1 MQRKASKYGRIRPS
15 RLLASSSKQAK
26 ILNSLTSDYQQDS
39 DSKNKANAARS
50 KELGE
55 RYSNEVASVSR
66 MKEYELLATRQ
77 REVLFNENKNLRE
90 KFSEDVQEAISLEK
104 NISKISS
111 MISEFLQILQTQS
124 ETVQDVHS
132 AGRDANNQVEQ
143 TEEELALT
151 IKRTESYTNT
161 IFLMLAVFTVLLLL
175 LDYLS
180 P

>member
-111 MISEFLQILQTQS
+111 MISEFLQILQS
-124 ETVQDVHS
+124 
-132 AGRDANNQVEQ
+132 
-143 TEEELALT
+143 
-151 IKRTESYTNT
+151 
-161 IFLMLAVFTVLLLL
+161 
-175 LDYLS
+175 
-180 P
+180 